1 MSAIVVAV
9 FASALVAL
17 AIVVM
22 GLSFA
27 SYRGEAN
34 VRRSIAMVQGTS
46 ILGAGRN
53 APLPDPVM
61 GWGRSVMATV
71 TGLLVLPSHRAW
83 IQRQLARA
91 GRLRPADLQKALD
104 AKVAL
109 AAGGLLVGM
118 VAILAFGPIGWLI
131 ALVAIVV
138 GYESPDLLVY
148 NLGLKRTEEVRLGLP
163 DALDLLN
170 LCVESGLSLS
180 AAMSKVS
187 DVQDGAVAEEFARV
201 LQEMRLGVSR
211 SDALEALA
219 ERSLESDLRQL
230 VGAILQAESLGI
242 PIAAVLREQAAD
254 MRARRRSRAREAAQ
268 KVPVKILAPLVL
280 CFLPALFIIILG
292 PAAITVVEWL
302 TSRP

>member
-1 MSAIVVAV
+1 MNGILVAAV
-9 FASALVAL
+9 ASALVAL
-17 AIVVM
+17 AVVVM
-22 GLSFA
+22 GLSLAAYREEA
-27 SYRGEAN
+27 S
-34 VRRSIAMVQGTS
+34 VRRSVALVQRMG
-46 ILGAGRN
+46 ILGAGSTPPVS
-53 APLPDPVM
+53 APAI
-61 GWGRSVMATV
+61 GWARSIVDQV
-71 TGLLVLPSHRAW
+71 TGLLVLPGHRAW
-83 IQRQLARA
+83 MQRRLARA
-91 GRLRPADLQKALD
+91 GRLRPADVQRAVD

-109 AAGGLLVGM
+109 AAGGLLLGV
-118 VAILAFGPIGWLI
+118 VAVVTFGPIGWVL
-131 ALVAIVV
+131 ALVAIAV
-138 GYESPDLLVY
+138 GYELPDLLVY
-148 NLGLKRTEEVRLGLP
+148 NLGLKRTEAVRLGLP

-180 AAMSKVS
+180 AAMSKVAE
-187 DVQDGAVAEEFARV
+187 VQSGAVAEEFARV

-219 ERSLESDLRQL
+219 ERSTESDLRQL

-242 PIAAVLREQAAD
+242 PIAAVLREQASD

-268 KVPVKILAPLVL
+268 KLPVKILAPLVL